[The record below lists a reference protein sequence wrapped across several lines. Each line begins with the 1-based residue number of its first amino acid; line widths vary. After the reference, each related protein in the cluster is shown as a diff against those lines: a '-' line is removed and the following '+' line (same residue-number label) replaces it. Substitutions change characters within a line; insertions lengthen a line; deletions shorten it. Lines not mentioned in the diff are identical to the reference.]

1 MNWMPDSDTPEFSA
15 PDVTVDAEATEEVE
29 QPAVIPSRALD
40 VHEKIALQK
49 AARAALLEMTPE
61 NTIGDLVDERD
72 EGGDIVTM
80 YFSTEMVGYPGWRW
94 TVSLSF
100 PDGQEPSVLE
110 TELTPGEGALLA
122 PDWVPWSDRLA
133 EYKAAQIAAGEEID
147 DADDTDDESDDDA
160 DDVDDDSEEDESD
173 DDESDDEDDDDDDD
187 DEDDDHVI
195 HVVHGGDVD
204 GIDIDEL
211 DIPEEAEAESDDDGT
226 GDDES
231 DEKESDRLF

>member
-1 MNWMPDSDTPEFSA
+1 MPESTAF
-15 PDVTVDAEATEEVE
+15 EV
-29 QPAVIPSRALD
+29 AY
-40 VHEKIALQK
+40 
-49 AARAALLEMTPE
+49 AALTEITPVE
-61 NTIGDLVDERD
+61 TIGDPAGEVS
-72 EGGDIVTM
+72 EGDGVVSVL
-80 YFSTEMVGYPGWRW
+80 FECALPGYPGWKW
-94 TVSLSF
+94 TVSVASL
-100 PDGQEPSVLE
+100 PDAEPSVLE
-110 TELTPGEGALLA
+110 VELMPAEGALLS

-187 DEDDDHVI
+187 EDDEDDDHVI

>member
-1 MNWMPDSDTPEFSA
+1 MPESTAF
-15 PDVTVDAEATEEVE
+15 EV
-29 QPAVIPSRALD
+29 AY
-40 VHEKIALQK
+40 
-49 AARAALLEMTPE
+49 AALTEITPVE
-61 NTIGDLVDERD
+61 TIGDPAGEVS
-72 EGGDIVTM
+72 EGDGVVSVLFECAM
-80 YFSTEMVGYPGWRW
+80 PGYPGWKW
-94 TVSLSF
+94 TVSVASL
-100 PDGQEPSVLE
+100 PDAEPSVLE
-110 TELTPGEGALLA
+110 VELMPAEGALLS

-173 DDESDDEDDDDDDD
+173 DDESDDEDDDDDD
-187 DEDDDHVI
+187 EDDDHVI

>member
-1 MNWMPDSDTPEFSA
+1 MPESSTF
-15 PDVTVDAEATEEVE
+15 EV
-29 QPAVIPSRALD
+29 AY
-40 VHEKIALQK
+40 
-49 AARAALLEMTPE
+49 AALLEITPVE
-61 NTIGDLVDERD
+61 TIGDPAGEVS
-72 EGGDIVTM
+72 EGDGVVSVL
-80 YFSTEMVGYPGWRW
+80 FECALPGYPGWKW
-94 TVSLSF
+94 TVSVASL
-100 PDGQEPSVLE
+100 PDAEPSVLE
-110 TELTPGEGALLA
+110 VELMPAEGALLS

-173 DDESDDEDDDDDDD
+173 DDESDDEDDDDDD
-187 DEDDDHVI
+187 EDDDHVI

>member
-1 MNWMPDSDTPEFSA
+1 MPESSA
-15 PDVTVDAEATEEVE
+15 FEV
-29 QPAVIPSRALD
+29 AY
-40 VHEKIALQK
+40 
-49 AARAALLEMTPE
+49 AALTEITPVE
-61 NTIGDLVDERD
+61 TIGDPAGEVS
-72 EGGDIVTM
+72 EGDGVVSVL
-80 YFSTEMVGYPGWRW
+80 FECALPGYPGWKW
-94 TVSLSF
+94 TVSVASL
-100 PDGQEPSVLE
+100 PDAEPSVLE
-110 TELTPGEGALLA
+110 VELMPAEGALLS

-173 DDESDDEDDDDDDD
+173 DDESDDDDDDDDEDED